1 MVHFEKQMLGNGLRV
16 IVHRDT
22 STPMAAVNVLY
33 DVGAR
38 DEDPSRTGFAH
49 LFEHLMF
56 EGSVNIPDFDTQ
68 LQDAGGENNA
78 FTTNDITNYYD
89 TLPAQNLETAFWLES
104 DRMLG
109 LAFSEQKLEV
119 QKNVVVEEFR
129 QSYLN
134 QPYGDVW
141 MLLRPLTYQVHP
153 YMWPTI
159 GKDISH
165 IREAS
170 LADVKH
176 FFRKFYHP
184 ANAILSVSGNVDPD
198 QVFRMAEKW
207 FGDIPAGAF
216 SERNLPEEPEQN
228 IQRRLRVEREVP
240 FDQIYLAFHTCKRSD
255 SAFYATDL
263 LSDVLSNGSSSRL
276 VQRLVKEKRMLS
288 EVNAYITGSIDK
300 GLFVVSGKLHE
311 ETSMEVAEQA
321 FFNELNLLINEP
333 VGERELQ
340 KIKNKAEA
348 AHIFSESNVMA
359 KAMNLAYYEL
369 LGNADLLNQQ
379 PAFYFEQ
386 NAEHLQ
392 QTARSLFSPERASI
406 LEYHSAKTQSSA

>member
-1 MVHFEKQMLGNGLRV
+1 MVRFEKQMLGNGLRV

-22 STPMAAVNVLY
+22 STPIAAVNVLY

-56 EGSVNIPDFDTQ
+56 EGSLNIPDFDTR

-176 FFRKFYHP
+176 FFGRFYHP
-184 ANAILSVSGNVDPD
+184 ANAILSVSGNVEPD

-207 FGDIPAGAF
+207 FGDIPAG
-216 SERNLPEEPEQN
+216 EPYLRNLPVEPAQTA
-228 IQRRLRVEREVP
+228 QRRLRVEREVP
-240 FDQIYLAFHTCKRSD
+240 FDQLFLAFHTSKRKD
-255 SAFYATDL
+255 DTFYATDL

-276 VQRLVKEKRMLS
+276 VQNLMKEKRMFS
-288 EVNAYITGSIDK
+288 EVNAYITGSMDK
-300 GLFVVSGKLHE
+300 GLFVVTGKLHE
-311 ETSMEVAEQA
+311 ETSMEAAEQA
-321 FFNELNLLINEP
+321 FFDELRVLQNEL
-333 VGERELQ
+333 VGDRELQ

-348 AHIFSESNVMA
+348 SHIFSESNVMA

-369 LGNADLLNQQ
+369 LGDAGLLNQQ
-379 PAFYFEQ
+379 TTFYFEQ
-386 NAEHLQ
+386 TPDALQ
-392 QTARSLFSPERASI
+392 EIALSLFAPERASV
-406 LEYHSAKTQSSA
+406 LQYHSVKINKSV

>member
-1 MVHFEKQMLGNGLRV
+1 MVRFEKLVLGNGLRV
-16 IVHRDT
+16 IVHRDV
-22 STPMAAVNVLY
+22 STPIAAVNVLY

-38 DEDPSRTGFAH
+38 DEDPGRTGFAH

-56 EGSVNIPDFDTQ
+56 EGSVNIPDFDTR

-78 FTTNDITNYYD
+78 FTTNDLTNYYD

-109 LAFSEQKLEV
+109 LAFSEQKLEL

-141 MLLRPLTYQVHP
+141 MLLRPLAYQKHP

-165 IREAS
+165 IRDAS
-170 LADVKH
+170 LAEVQH
-176 FFRKFYHP
+176 FFQKFYQP

-207 FGDIPAGAF
+207 FGDIRTGEPYIRKLPVEPA
-216 SERNLPEEPEQN
+216 QTM
-228 IQRRLRVEREVP
+228 QRRLRVEREVP
-240 FDQIYLAFHTCKRSD
+240 FDQLFMAFHTGKRTD
-255 SAFYATDL
+255 DDYYATDL

-276 VQRLVKEKRMLS
+276 VQHLVKEKRLFS
-288 EVNAYITGSIDK
+288 EVNAYITGSMDN
-300 GLFVVSGKLHE
+300 GLFILTGKLHE
-311 ETSMEVAEQA
+311 ETSMEAAEQA
-321 FFNELNLLINEP
+321 FFDELRTLENESL
-333 VGERELQ
+333 GDRELQ

-348 AHIFSESNVMA
+348 SHIFSESNVMA
-359 KAMNLAYYEL
+359 KAVNLAYYEL
-369 LGNADLLNQQ
+369 LGDAELLNQQ
-379 PAFYFEQ
+379 TSFYFEQ
-386 NAEHLQ
+386 TPDTLQ
-392 QTARSLFSPERASI
+392 KTARSLFAPERASV
-406 LEYHSAKTQSSA
+406 LQYHSIKTNLSV

>member
-1 MVHFEKQMLGNGLRV
+1 MVRFEKTVLGNGLRV

-22 STPMAAVNVLY
+22 STPIAAVNVLY

-56 EGSVNIPDFDTQ
+56 EGSVNIPNFDTR

-141 MLLRPLTYQVHP
+141 MLLRPMAYQKHP

-165 IREAS
+165 IRDAS

-176 FFRKFYHP
+176 FFHKFYHP
-184 ANAILSVSGNVDPD
+184 ANAILSVSGNVEPD
-198 QVFRMAEKW
+198 LVFRMAEKW
-207 FGDIPAGAF
+207 FDDIPAG
-216 SERNLPEEPEQN
+216 EPYIRNFPAEPAQTA
-228 IQRRLRVEREVP
+228 QRRLRVEREVP
-240 FDQIYLAFHTCKRSD
+240 FDQLFLAFHTGKRSD
-255 SAFYATDL
+255 DDFYATDL
-263 LSDVLSNGSSSRL
+263 LSDVLSNGSSARL
-276 VQRLVKEKRMLS
+276 VQNLVKEKRLFS
-288 EVNAYITGSIDK
+288 EVNAYITGSMDK
-300 GLFVVSGKLHE
+300 GLFVITGKLHE
-311 ETSMEVAEQA
+311 ETSMETAEQA
-321 FFNELNLLINEP
+321 FFDELRILENEA

-348 AHIFSESNVMA
+348 SHIFSESNVMA

-369 LGNADLLNQQ
+369 LGDAGLLNKQTTL
-379 PAFYFEQ
+379 YFEQ
-386 NAEHLQ
+386 TPAALQ
-392 QTARSLFSPERASI
+392 QTACGLFAPERASV
-406 LEYHSAKTQSSA
+406 LQYHSVKPNKSV